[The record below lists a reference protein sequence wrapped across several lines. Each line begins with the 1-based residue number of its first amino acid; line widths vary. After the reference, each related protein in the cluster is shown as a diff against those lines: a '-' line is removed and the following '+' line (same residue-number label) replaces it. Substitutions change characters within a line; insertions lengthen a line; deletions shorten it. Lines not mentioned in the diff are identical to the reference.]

1 MYVQIRRPER
11 AVYLGGGAFL
21 SPMVTVWLEAG
32 EPQPVHYPLLVAVL
46 VVVVS
51 SNVAAI
57 RRFMTLYAIV
67 KVRGD
72 SGT

>member
-21 SPMVTVWLEAG
+21 SQVTVWLEAG
-32 EPQPVHYPLLVAVL
+32 EPQPVHYPLLVAAL
-46 VVVVS
+46 VVAVL

-57 RRFMTLYAIV
+57 RRFMALYAIV